1 MDLVCS
7 GAGYIERNRALVA
20 LAFASVG
27 LAGCH
32 KVSPTLHQGP
42 AAIAVTGIANNQM
55 TTGPYVIGPADVIDV
70 RVAYEPELNV
80 DSATVDTGGEIS
92 VPLIG
97 NVRAAG
103 KTANQLAEEIEARLA
118 QYLRRPEVSVNIRE
132 YSRQNV
138 TVEGDVEEPGV
149 YPVQGTS
156 SLLQAVARA
165 QGPTKTAKL
174 NEVIVFRT
182 VNGQRMGAVFDLRRV
197 RYGYDPD
204 PLILGGDIVVVGY
217 SEVKGAFRDFLG
229 AAPVLAVFRPY

>member
-1 MDLVCS
+1 MELALSDPVGRTRDLHLIALTAAALGL
-7 GAGYIERNRALVA
+7 GA
-20 LAFASVG
+20 
-27 LAGCH
+27 CH
-32 KVSPTLHQGP
+32 KTSPTLYQGP
-42 AAIAVTGIANNQM
+42 AALAVTGIANNHL
-55 TTGPYVIGPADVIDV
+55 TPGPYVIGPADVIDV

-80 DSATVDTGGEIS
+80 DSATVDTGGAIS

-97 NVRAAG
+97 TVRAAG
-103 KTANQLAEEIEARLA
+103 KTAPQLAQEIEERLT
-118 QYLRRPEVSVNIRE
+118 QYVRRPEVSVNIRE

-182 VNGQRMGAVFDLRRV
+182 VNGQRMGALFDLRRI

-204 PLILGGDIVVVGY
+204 PLVLGGDTVVVGY

-229 AAPVLAVFRPY
+229 AAPALAIFRPY

>member
-1 MDLVCS
+1 MELVCS
-7 GAGYIERNRALVA
+7 DLAARRLHGIALIA
-20 LAFASVG
+20 ATLG

-32 KVSPTLHQGP
+32 KASPTLYQGP

-55 TTGPYVIGPADVIDV
+55 TPGPYVIGPADVIDV
-70 RVAYEPELNV
+70 RVAYEPELSA

-97 NVRAAG
+97 NMRAAG
-103 KTANQLAEEIEARLA
+103 KTAPQLADEIEGRLM
-118 QYLRRPEVSVNIRE
+118 QYVRRPKVSVNIRE

-182 VNGQRMGAVFDLRRV
+182 VNGQRMGAIFDLRRV

-204 PLILGGDIVVVGY
+204 PLILGGDVVVVGY

>member
-1 MDLVCS
+1 MCS
-7 GAGYIERNRALVA
+7 DPVGKVRSLRLIA
-20 LAFASVG
+20 LATAAVG

-32 KVSPTLHQGP
+32 KTSPTLYQGP

-55 TTGPYVIGPADVIDV
+55 TPGPYLIGPADVIDV

-103 KTANQLAEEIEARLA
+103 KTASQLADEVEARLT
-118 QYLRRPEVSVNIRE
+118 QYVRRPEVSVNIRE

-182 VNGQRMGAVFDLRRV
+182 VNGQRMGAIFDLRRI

-204 PLILGGDIVVVGY
+204 PLILGGDVVVVGY